1 MKFSPPTP
9 EPSPPRIA
17 VIGSRN
23 LPANY
28 GGVETACENLYT
40 RLAAKKFRVVA
51 YCRSEDWALHRTS
64 YGGVTVIGFP
74 MPNLPGIS
82 TFLHCFIATLLA
94 TFSKAEILHFH
105 AQGPALFSLI
115 PRLLTPKRKIV
126 FTCHGRDWQRPRW
139 GRFAKWVIRLGER
152 CSAFIP
158 DYRIMVS
165 DDLRHYYQST
175 YAVQA
180 NRISNGVDIPEKV
193 GSGQCL
199 ARFSLARNG
208 YLLFVGRL
216 VPEKGIEILVEAF
229 NQLKTGLKLVIVGD
243 SPETPDYVNH
253 LKSLAQDNPRVVF
266 TSYLRGRELAEVYS
280 NALAYVSPSL
290 LEGNPITV
298 LEAMSYGLP
307 VLLSDIPPHLEILSL
322 FSPSVSPAALPS
334 FATGSVESCQQ
345 ALEGL
350 LNMEPCQLETLGQ
363 ASEKVVQRHFDWEV
377 VASATQAVY
386 LGLMNSS
393 PSARRELAAPL
404 AAPARSAPEKVGVN

>member
-1 MKFSPPTP
+1 MQFSPYKP
-9 EPSPPRIA
+9 EPSLPRIA

-40 RLAAKKFRVVA
+40 RLAAKKFRVAA
-51 YCRSEDWALHRTS
+51 YCRSDDWALRRTS

-158 DYRIMVS
+158 DYRITVS
-165 DDLRHYYQST
+165 DDLRQYYQST
-175 YAVQA
+175 YSVQA
-180 NRISNGVDIPEKV
+180 SRISNGVDIPEKV
-193 GSGQCL
+193 GPGRCL
-199 ARFSLARNG
+199 SKFALAKNG

-216 VPEKGIEILVEAF
+216 VPEKGIENLIEAF
-229 NQLKTGLKLVIVGD
+229 NALKTGLKLVIVGD

-253 LKSLAQDNPRVVF
+253 LKALAHDNPRVVF
-266 TSYLRGRELAEVYS
+266 TSYLRGRDLAEVYS

-322 FSPSVSPAALPS
+322 FLPPVEPAALPA
-334 FATGSVESCQQ
+334 FATGSVESCRQ
-345 ALEGL
+345 ALEAL
-350 LNMEPCQLETLGQ
+350 LSLEPCQMEALGQ
-363 ASEKVVQRHFDWEV
+363 ASLSVVREYFDWDV
-377 VASATQAVY
+377 VANATQTVY
-386 LGLMNSS
+386 LGLMNPAVSTQ
-393 PSARRELAAPL
+393 PKLAASL
-404 AAPARSAPEKVGVN
+404 VAPARTVQEKVGVS